1 MLKYYGHKCFEGLLY
16 KCVKIYLCKSYIS
29 GLNGYVFLNV
39 FAVEAYVASWIEIP
53 ALSNSGTYQTVEAYV
68 ASWIEIRY
76 YAKLYHPDCVEALA
90 ASWIEILTY

>member
-39 FAVEAYVASWIEIP
+39 FAVEAYVASWIEM
-53 ALSNSGTYQTVEAYV
+53 
-68 ASWIEIRY
+68 
-76 YAKLYHPDCVEALA
+76 
-90 ASWIEILTY
+90 ILLQSIIIFMMSRLT